1 MNLQENGQQEE
12 EEVEGEEGWGRE
24 RRKEGRKEERERRG
38 YYVNWRR
45 LTGLFLV
52 LPTAAVGGV

>member
-1 MNLQENGQQEE
+1 MDSRKRKEKKEKKDGA
-12 EEVEGEEGWGRE
+12 E
-24 RRKEGRKEERERRG
+24 REGRKEERERRG